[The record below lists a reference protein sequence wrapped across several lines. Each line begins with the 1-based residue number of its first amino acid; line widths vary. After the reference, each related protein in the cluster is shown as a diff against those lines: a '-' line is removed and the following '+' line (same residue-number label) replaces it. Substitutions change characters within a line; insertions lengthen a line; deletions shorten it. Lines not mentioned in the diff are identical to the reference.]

1 MSVQGQSERALGSF
15 ACQPATSF
23 EHVGE
28 GVVEVDMDGCIV
40 LPNDTV
46 MPLALIVNEL
56 VNNAVK
62 RGIRNGI
69 SDKVRVSLTKSD
81 GQLLLSIEDG
91 GEHFDLAAYAVDA
104 PDGSLSS
111 FLHGSSRTV
120 LKSPATRQQRACAFR
135 QAEFDSCKTDHAD

>member
-1 MSVQGQSERALGSF
+1 MRRQEMSVQGQSERALGSF

-56 VNNAVK
+56 VSSAVK
-62 RGIRNGI
+62 RGIRNRI
-69 SDKVRVSLTKSD
+69 SDKVRVSLTKERWPAVAIDRRRRRALRFGCVRRRCS
-81 GQLLLSIEDG
+81 GRQLVIV
-91 GEHFDLAAYAVDA
+91 LARQLQD
-104 PDGSLSS
+104 S
-111 FLHGSSRTV
+111 FEVTRNPSTARLRF
-120 LKSPATRQQRACAFR
+120 PA
-135 QAEFDSCKTDHAD
+135 SGI